1 MAKKLTQKQMA
12 KVRANLAKT
21 YERQRLPKK
30 NPVLTLFFDGPILLG
45 TDKTISDSPKVRRQK
60 IETIRKKMESLSLAG
75 KLAAEQ
81 EMEKED
87 AKKKFK
93 IPVKDKNLLR
103 KQLETFRITTA
114 IGFKG
119 KNASGSTKTIREVL
133 TGEKPL

>member
-12 KVRANLAKT
+12 KVRENLAKT

-75 KLAAEQ
+75 KLAAER

-87 AKKKFK
+87 EKKKFK